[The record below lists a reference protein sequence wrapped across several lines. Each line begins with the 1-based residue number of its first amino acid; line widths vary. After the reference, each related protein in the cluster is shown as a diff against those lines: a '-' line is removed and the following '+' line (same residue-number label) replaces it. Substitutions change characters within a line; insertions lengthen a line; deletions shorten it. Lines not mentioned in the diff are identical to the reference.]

1 MGKKTRKNSTS
12 KGNSCS
18 WRGRRGES
26 PLERPLCDPWYL
38 PHGAFPSRIDLVSAS
53 SSQDLLCGSEQID
66 AASAWVPPAFTVME
80 LEIRRKELL
89 VVPIDF
95 MSPCGPSIS
104 WNAWVDKELQDND
117 FASNLRRAKIYHAV
131 LLSRGSDMYC
141 DILGLGQL
149 VRRWNPTTHTFFLS
163 WGEITVTLID
173 VERILLLPSLGEADP
188 IAIRLTT

>member
-1 MGKKTRKNSTS
+1 M
-12 KGNSCS
+12 
-18 WRGRRGES
+18 
-26 PLERPLCDPWYL
+26 
-38 PHGAFPSRIDLVSAS
+38 PHDAFPSRIDLVSAS

-104 WNAWVDKELQDND
+104 WNAWVDKKLQDND
-117 FASNLRRAKIYHAV
+117 FASNLRWAKIYHAV

-173 VERILLLPSLGEADP
+173 VERILLLTSLGEADP
-188 IAIRLTT
+188 IAIQLTT